1 MKKILVVDDESMAL
15 QIAEKVLTS
24 AGYSVLCKKNGLD
37 ALKVMKR
44 EHFDLVVLDISM
56 PAISGTELLAKIRMT
71 PGIEDTKA
79 VFMTSSR
86 SQGDVIEALKLGALD
101 FIPKPIVPNEMIT
114 RVNKAVEKVQKDNI
128 LAVDDD
134 PITLQ
139 MLKML
144 LDMTYNVTMVSSGRD
159 ALDYL
164 QDHTPDIVLMDL
176 LMPEMNGLETMQWM
190 REIEGCEHIPVVFL
204 TSDTSNETFEKI
216 INAGAMDC
224 ITKPVIESVA
234 IARISRVLQIKK
246 YQDTLRM
253 EVGRKEDK
261 LAESERNFKNLS
273 NELAVMLIGVIEKA
287 LPGTI
292 THSEHAARCAKR
304 LAQRLGKTPAEVD
317 DAYYS
322 ALLHNIGKIGIPR
335 DIADKTKHLNPEE
348 MEIYKNHTTIGAKL
362 LEEIKLLPALA
373 QAAHWHHE
381 NYDGSGFP
389 DGLKGDDIPEVARIV
404 STAAAYAEM
413 SSFTP
418 LRDPLPQKLILDEF
432 VTNKGRKYDPHM
444 ADVMIGIIELD
455 KDYELREKV

>member
-15 QIAEKVLTS
+15 KIAEKVLTS

-114 RVNKAVEKVQKDNI
+114 RVNEAVEKVQKDNI

-176 LMPEMNGLETMQWM
+176 LMPEMKGLETMQWM

-273 NELAVMLIGVIEKA
+273 NELAVMLIRVIENM
-287 LPGTI
+287 LPGSI
-292 THSEHAARCAKR
+292 VHSEHAAHCAKL

-322 ALLHNIGKIGIPR
+322 ALLHDIGKIGIPR
-335 DIADKTKHLNPEE
+335 EIADKSKRLSPEE
-348 MEIYKNHTTIGAKL
+348 TEIYKTHTTIGAKL
-362 LEEIKLLPALA
+362 LDEVSLLPVLSM
-373 QAAHWHHE
+373 AAHWHHE
-381 NYDGSGFP
+381 NYDGTGFP
-389 DGLKGDDIPEVARIV
+389 DGLKGEEIPEMARIV
-404 STAAAYAEM
+404 ATAAAYAAM
-413 SSFTP
+413 SSATP
-418 LRDPLPQKLILDEF
+418 MRDPLPQNLILNEF

-444 ADVMIGIIELD
+444 ADVMIGIIEMD